1 MAWKTF
7 CKYVATVP
15 LPSSPPLPFPHL
27 RSRPLITGRGLVEL
41 SSPSGSG
48 RSPAAKRYLVNFR
61 LKISHLV
68 ATISRS
74 FSGNET
80 PNWGTGWPS
89 GNILCAYKLFWTYD
103 TTIAWK
109 TFCKYVATV
118 PPLPSPFPSL
128 PLEVGPLIAGRAS
141 GVRFSSPRGSGRSPA
156 AKRYLVNLASGSN
169 NLQELFRKWTGGTR
183 WPSGN
188 ILVQTNCLDITM
200 ACMEDVLQGCGDAC
214 GSFCTAYYFFA
225 WALGEAVVPPSSPS
239 LNWRPWV
246 TLVSWVC
253 YS

>member
-1 MAWKTF
+1 MNHQTGGLGGRV
-7 CKYVATVP
+7 VAFPRKQTVWTSQWHGRRFAIVANVP
-15 LPSSPPLPFPHL
+15 LPLLPL
-27 RSRPLITGRGLVEL
+27 S
-41 SSPSGSG
+41 
-48 RSPAAKRYLVNFR
+48 
-61 LKISHLV
+61 
-68 ATISRS
+68 
-74 FSGNET
+74 
-80 PNWGTGWPS
+80 
-89 GNILCAYKLFWTYD
+89 
-103 TTIAWK
+103 
-109 TFCKYVATV
+109 
-118 PPLPSPFPSL
+118 FPSL